1 MAFWLIICVLLA
13 GAAALLVVPAMR
25 HGKQSAAT
33 RDALNK
39 AFYQDRLSEL
49 EQDEQQGVVA
59 ERPEL
64 VKELQQ
70 NLLNDIN
77 DFNEKDTI
85 FIKARSAHGL
95 SERYSFTGVRV
106 YGEEYYRGPFR

>member
-70 NLLNDIN
+70 NLLNDIPSKRRRRN
-77 DFNEKDTI
+77 
-85 FIKARSAHGL
+85 RSIVGRWCRACCYCW
-95 SERYSFTGVRV
+95 R
-106 YGEEYYRGPFR
+106 

>member
-1 MAFWLIICVLLA
+1 MAFWLIIIVLLV

-25 HGKQSAAT
+25 HSGKSTAAS
-33 RDALNK
+33 RDTLNK
-39 AFYQDRLSEL
+39 AFYQDRLHEL

-70 NLLNDIN
+70 NLLNDIPGQQ
-77 DFNEKDTI
+77 DTQEKP
-85 FIKARSAHGL
+85 H
-95 SERYSFTGVRV
+95 
-106 YGEEYYRGPFR
+106 